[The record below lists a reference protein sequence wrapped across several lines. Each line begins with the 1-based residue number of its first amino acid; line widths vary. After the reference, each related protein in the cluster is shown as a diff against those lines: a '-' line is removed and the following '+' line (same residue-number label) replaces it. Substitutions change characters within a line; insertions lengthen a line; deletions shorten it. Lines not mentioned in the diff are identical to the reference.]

1 MLIIGID
8 PGISGSICFFQD
20 GKIIDVVEMPTMTEG
35 KKNKK
40 QVNGSQIFNEISDR
54 IRKLD
59 KRDIKEIIE
68 QVSAMPGQ
76 GVTSMFNFGQSFG
89 ILKGICSAMQL
100 PMYFV
105 RPAKWKK
112 YFNLINS
119 EKDASRTRA
128 IEIFPY
134 FSGQLS
140 RKKDSN
146 KADAILIA
154 SFYYETYKIEEQKKN
169 TRQIHDT
176 FKCEVLNMEADIASQ
191 AVGLGT
197 NTDFSLISLFLRAD
211 IIVKSVIIILIVCS
225 IYSWAVII
233 DKFRLFKKI
242 NKSSDDFEEKFWD
255 SKSAETFYNSL
266 PAKVDDPMAIVFKDT
281 MESLLK
287 KKFKSNLSEKMSTF
301 LEVGIEKQMSKI
313 DKGFTFLATVGSTAP
328 FIGLFGTV
336 WGIMNSFQSIAISRN
351 TSLAIVAPGIAE
363 ALFATALGLLA
374 AIPAVVAYNKF
385 NTDSQKYSQK
395 LENFS
400 KRFLTII

>member
-54 IRKLD
+54 IKKLD
-59 KRDIKEIIE
+59 KKNIKVIIE

-119 EKDASRTRA
+119 EKDASRTKA

-134 FSGQLS
+134 FSTHLS

-154 SFYYETYKIEEQKKN
+154 SFYYETYK
-169 TRQIHDT
+169 
-176 FKCEVLNMEADIASQ
+176 
-191 AVGLGT
+191 
-197 NTDFSLISLFLRAD
+197 
-211 IIVKSVIIILIVCS
+211 
-225 IYSWAVII
+225 
-233 DKFRLFKKI
+233 
-242 NKSSDDFEEKFWD
+242 FEE
-255 SKSAETFYNSL
+255 
-266 PAKVDDPMAIVFKDT
+266 
-281 MESLLK
+281 
-287 KKFKSNLSEKMSTF
+287 
-301 LEVGIEKQMSKI
+301 
-313 DKGFTFLATVGSTAP
+313 
-328 FIGLFGTV
+328 
-336 WGIMNSFQSIAISRN
+336 
-351 TSLAIVAPGIAE
+351 
-363 ALFATALGLLA
+363 
-374 AIPAVVAYNKF
+374 
-385 NTDSQKYSQK
+385 
-395 LENFS
+395 
-400 KRFLTII
+400 